1 MALRNQPYIPLY
13 VNDFLT
19 DEKLIECSAESTGV
33 YIRLMCLMHKA
44 EEYGTISIKEKDK
57 QSDDQITNFAKKLV
71 KLMPYTVEVIK
82 RALNELIE
90 EDVILL
96 SQDRLIQRRM
106 VADNSLS
113 IIRSKV
119 GQKGGL
125 TRKNKGNF
133 AIAKPQAKPKA
144 NTEYEYEYINEDNI
158 GYKEILEY
166 LNNKTNR
173 NYSYKSKKNQEMIKA
188 RFNEGYTIDDF
199 KKVIDN
205 KCSDWLNDDKMNEY
219 LRPETLFSNKFDG
232 YLNKKRKKTIDEMVE
247 EME

>member
-19 DEKLIECSAESTGV
+19 DEKLIECSAETTGV

-57 QSDDQITNFAKKLV
+57 QSEDIITNFAKKLV

-113 IIRSKV
+113 ITRSKV

-125 TRKNKGNF
+125 TRKNKEKF
-133 AIAKPQAKPKA
+133 AIAKSEAKHQA
-144 NTEYEYEYINEDNI
+144 NTEYVYVNEYEDIISNI
-158 GYKEILEY
+158 IDY
-166 LNNKTNR
+166 LNNRIDTN
-173 NYSYKSKKNQEMIKA
+173 YKPNSKIAVKNITA
-188 RFNEGYTIDDF
+188 RLKDGYTVDDF
-199 KKVIDN
+199 KKVID
-205 KCSDWLNDDKMNEY
+205 KKAKEWLGTDFEKFLTPD
-219 LRPETLFSNKFDG
+219 TLFGNKFEM
-232 YLNKKRKKTIDEMVE
+232 YLNQKRKKTLDEIVE